1 MRGPGERSPDP
12 PPPPHS
18 IQGPRGGTRA
28 EARPVETSSSSE
40 SSSDGS
46 PQSDSGRA
54 ELVRREP
61 QGGEPTPNGHASGE
75 RGGGGWRRISEII
88 QHRVHLCQQPPL
100 LMPRMDK
107 GTEGRG
113 GEISE
118 PKRASRATDNAQ
130 IGDTGGVDGGTE
142 SWTPPPHAHTAQPTA
157 MQPPPPPPGYKP
169 HQRDNQPPMRGE
181 RSNRR
186 LFPKEKQCHQPSG
199 KTPYPYN
206 KVHLVLVVLPGTDR
220 DPHSGHYLCAPKRQG
235 RHKHRVPRHVHV
247 PAGGGVA
254 GEGSEAIAE
263 TNKENSP
270 EQWLPGEG
278 GTIAGLLRDWA
289 LLAINRPWGPVREVR
304 RVIHDIIAILKVL
317 VVGDLDEED

>member
-1 MRGPGERSPDP
+1 MGMQVG
-12 PPPPHS
+12 
-18 IQGPRGGTRA
+18 
-28 EARPVETSSSSE
+28 
-40 SSSDGS
+40 
-46 PQSDSGRA
+46 
-54 ELVRREP
+54 
-61 QGGEPTPNGHASGE
+61 
-75 RGGGGWRRISEII
+75 RGGGWWRIAEII

-118 PKRASRATDNAQ
+118 PKRASRATDHAQ

-142 SWTPPPHAHTAQPTA
+142 SWTPPPPTRTQPNRLRCN
-157 MQPPPPPPGYKP
+157 PPPPRLQATPAGQPTTSVRGAVQPQIVPQRETMPPTVRQNPLPIQQG
-169 HQRDNQPPMRGE
+169 
-181 RSNRR
+181 
-186 LFPKEKQCHQPSG
+186 
-199 KTPYPYN
+199 TPRAGA
-206 KVHLVLVVLPGTDR
+206 LPGTDR

-235 RHKHRVPRHVHV
+235 RHKRRVPRHVHV